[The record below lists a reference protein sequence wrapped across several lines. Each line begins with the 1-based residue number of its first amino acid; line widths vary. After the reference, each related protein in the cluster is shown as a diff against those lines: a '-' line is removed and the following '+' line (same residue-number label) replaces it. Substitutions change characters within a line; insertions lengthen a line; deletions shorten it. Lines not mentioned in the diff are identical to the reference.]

1 MENMENK
8 DSLLVSVDIGTSQTS
23 VVVAERTHEGLAVLG
38 VGTAPSQGV
47 RKGLVTN
54 VENAAQGLQQAVA
67 EAEAN
72 ANCEIHNV
80 IVSLTGGHMEGISSQ
95 GVVRVKGGEVSTDDV
110 QEVVAVAQT
119 IALPPECEILHV
131 FPQEFLVDGQERGR
145 DPVGASGVRLET
157 DVHVI
162 SVSST
167 ALYALQKCCE
177 RAGLYLNGVY
187 YSALAAA
194 EAVLTPE
201 EKELGVV
208 VLDIGAGTT
217 SVAAFCQG
225 VVSYTAVLPVGGE
238 NVTNDL
244 AVGLCIPVAEAERL
258 KQQHGCALTSLI
270 APGEVIE
277 MPRIGERD
285 AAPLPRRKMSE
296 IIAPRLEEIFELVR
310 EQLDFGGLSDRLG
323 AGVVLTGGS
332 ALLEGVPDLAQRVFR
347 MAARRGAPR
356 WTNDTADPKSQRVPP
371 LTATEGH
378 VDSLAQSP
386 LYAANIGLI
395 LCHAQDTLRPL
406 AQVRNGQNWQHMR
419 ERVVEWFREFF

>member
-1 MENMENK
+1 MEKRENT
-8 DSLLVSVDIGTSQTS
+8 DSLLVGVDIGTYQTS
-23 VVVAERTHEGLAVLG
+23 VFVADRTPDGLTALG
-38 VGTAPSQGV
+38 MGTAPSQGV

-72 ANCEIHNV
+72 AGCEIHDV
-80 IVSLTGGHMEGISSQ
+80 FVSLTGGHMGGIASQ
-95 GVVRVKGGEVSTDDV
+95 GVVRVKDGEVSADDV
-110 QEVVAVAQT
+110 QEAVAVARA

-131 FPQEFLVDGQERGR
+131 FPQGFLVDGQERGH
-145 DPVGASGVRLET
+145 DPIGASGVRLET

-167 ALYALQKCCE
+167 ALSALQKCCE
-177 RAGLYLNGVY
+177 RAGLSLNDVY
-187 YSALAAA
+187 YGALAAA

-201 EKELGVV
+201 EKELGVA
-208 VLDIGAGTT
+208 VLDIGAGTA

-225 VVSYTAVLPVGGE
+225 FVHSTTVLPVGGE

-244 AVGLCIPVAEAERL
+244 AVGLCIPVAEAEKL
-258 KQQHGCALTSLI
+258 KQQHGCALASLI
-270 APGEVIE
+270 APGEVVE
-277 MPRIGERD
+277 MPRIGERE
-285 AAPLPRRKMSE
+285 AAPLPRRKMSD
-296 IIAPRLEEIFELVR
+296 IIEPRFEEIFELVR
-310 EQLDFGGLSDRLG
+310 ERLDFEGLSDRLG

-356 WTNDTADPKSQRVPP
+356 WTNDVVAP
-371 LTATEGH
+371 
-378 VDSLAQSP
+378 AQGP
-386 LYAANIGLI
+386 LYATNIGLL
-395 LCHAQDTLRPL
+395 LCQAQETLRPP

-419 ERVVEWFREFF
+419 ERVAEWFREFF

>member
-23 VVVAERTHEGLAVLG
+23 VVVAERTNEGLAVLG
-38 VGTAPSQGV
+38 VGTRAVSRG
-47 RKGLVTN
+47 
-54 VENAAQGLQQAVA
+54 AQRARHQCRECGPGTATGTVA

-80 IVSLTGGHMEGISSQ
+80 FVSLTGGHMEGISSQ

-145 DPVGASGVRLET
+145 NPVGASGVRLET

-270 APGEVIE
+270 APGEVIQ

-296 IIAPRLEEIFELVR
+296 IIEPRLEEIFELVR
-310 EQLDFGGLSDRLG
+310 EQLDFGGLSGRLG

-332 ALLEGVPDLAQRVFR
+332 TLLEGVPDLAQRVFR
-347 MAARRGAPR
+347 MSARRGTPR
-356 WTNDTADPKSQRVPP
+356 CASDMIDP
-371 LTATEGH
+371 
-378 VDSLAQSP
+378 AQSP
-386 LYAANIGLI
+386 LYVANIGLI
-395 LCHAQDTLRPL
+395 LCHAQDALRPL

>member
-1 MENMENK
+1 MENMEHK
-8 DSLLVSVDIGTSQTS
+8 DSLLVSVDIGTYQTS
-23 VVVAERTHEGLAVLG
+23 VVVAEKTPEGLAVLG
-38 VGTAPSQGV
+38 LGSAPSQGV

-80 IVSLTGGHMEGISSQ
+80 FVSLTGGHMEGISSQ
-95 GVVRVKGGEVSTDDV
+95 GVVRIKDGEVSADEV
-110 QEVVAVAQT
+110 QEVVAVART

-131 FPQEFLVDGQERGR
+131 FPQGFLVDGQERGH

-187 YSALAAA
+187 YGALAAA

-201 EKELGVV
+201 ERELGVV

-244 AVGLCIPVAEAERL
+244 AVGLRVPVAEAERL
-258 KQQHGCALTSLI
+258 KQQHGCAVTGRI

-277 MPRIGERD
+277 MPRIGERA
-285 AAPLPRRKMSE
+285 AAPLPRRRMSE
-296 IIAPRLEEIFELVR
+296 IIEPRLEEIFEIVR

-323 AGVVLTGGS
+323 AGVVLTGG
-332 ALLEGVPDLAQRVFR
+332 G
-347 MAARRGAPR
+347 GAP
-356 WTNDTADPKSQRVPP
+356 
-371 LTATEGH
+371 
-378 VDSLAQSP
+378 
-386 LYAANIGLI
+386 
-395 LCHAQDTLRPL
+395 
-406 AQVRNGQNWQHMR
+406 
-419 ERVVEWFREFF
+419 

>member
-1 MENMENK
+1 MEHMENK
-8 DSLLVSVDIGTSQTS
+8 DSLLVSVDIGSYQTS
-23 VVVAERTHEGLAVLG
+23 VVVAEKTPDGPTVLG
-38 VGTAPSQGV
+38 LGSAPSQGV

-54 VENAAQGLQQAVA
+54 VENAAQGLQQAVT
-67 EAEAN
+67 EAETN
-72 ANCEIHNV
+72 AGCEIHNV
-80 IVSLTGGHMEGISSQ
+80 FISLTGGHLEGIASQ
-95 GVVRVKGGEVSTDDV
+95 GVVRVKNGEVSADDV
-110 QEVVAVAQT
+110 QEVVAVART
-119 IALPPECEILHV
+119 IALPPEYEILHV
-131 FPQEFLVDGQERGR
+131 FPQGFLVDGQERGR

-157 DVHVI
+157 DVHVV

-167 ALYALQKCCE
+167 ARYALQKCCE

-187 YSALAAA
+187 YGALAAA

-225 VVSYTAVLPVGGE
+225 VVHYTAVLPVGGE

-244 AVGLCIPVAEAERL
+244 AVGLRIPVAEAERL
-258 KQQHGCALTSLI
+258 KQQHGCALASLI
-270 APGEVIE
+270 APGEMIE

-285 AAPLPRRKMSE
+285 ATPLPRRKMSE
-296 IIAPRLEEIFELVR
+296 IIEPRLEEIFELVR

-332 ALLEGVPDLAQRVFR
+332 ALLEGATDLAHRVFR
-347 MAARRGAPR
+347 MAARRGTPRCAGEVIAP
-356 WTNDTADPKSQRVPP
+356 
-371 LTATEGH
+371 
-378 VDSLAQSP
+378 AQSP

-395 LCHAQDTLRPL
+395 LCHAQETPRPDR
-406 AQVRNGQNWQHMR
+406 VRDGQHWQHMR